1 MCSLREIYISKEK
14 KYGIKLLI
22 DKINNYYW
30 IIIID
35 MIKKKIDEG
44 CSLIMNLI
52 FKRSEQVFEK

>member
-14 KYGIKLLI
+14 KYGIELLI

-30 IIIID
+30 G
-35 MIKKKIDEG
+35 KKKIDEG

>member
-14 KYGIKLLI
+14 KYGIKLLK

-30 IIIID
+30 G
-35 MIKKKIDEG
+35 KKKMTKIDEG

>member
-14 KYGIKLLI
+14 KYGIKLLK

-30 IIIID
+30 G
-35 MIKKKIDEG
+35 KKKMTKINEG
-44 CSLIMNLI
+44 CSLIINLI

>member
-14 KYGIKLLI
+14 KYGIKLLK

-30 IIIID
+30 G
-35 MIKKKIDEG
+35 KKKMTKIDEG

-52 FKRSEQVFEK
+52 FKRSEQGFEK

>member
-30 IIIID
+30 G
-35 MIKKKIDEG
+35 KKKMTKIDEG

-52 FKRSEQVFEK
+52 FKKSEQVFEK